1 MSADDSEFRV
11 DPAIA
16 MVAVSSN
23 KLPSAARIVSVC
35 GINTSEKK
43 GFLSSLFG
51 KRTSSSKEFEW
62 EDTNLVFP
70 FKGSHVAVSF
80 MPGPIPWTDLEGPC
94 ATSWWW
100 PEATEIMK
108 THEYHFLV
116 TIIGGSIGP
125 VDRRVLLTKLV
136 SEVIKGADAVGVYW
150 GEGTLVHEP
159 GAFIRQAKS
168 VNAQEIPGP
177 LWIDV
182 RVAKNPD
189 GTFRCFTTGLNP
201 LGFLEVEVPSS
212 TLAPE
217 ELMSFIGDTTCYIVN
232 NRLQIPDGDTMGRT
246 ATEKYKVK
254 YGPSMFD
261 RPKVM
266 HLIMV

>member
-1 MSADDSEFRV
+1 
-11 DPAIA
+11 
-16 MVAVSSN
+16 
-23 KLPSAARIVSVC
+23 
-35 GINTSEKK
+35 
-43 GFLSSLFG
+43 
-51 KRTSSSKEFEW
+51 
-62 EDTNLVFP
+62 
-70 FKGSHVAVSF
+70 

-94 ATSWWW
+94 ATAWWW
-100 PEATEIMK
+100 PEATELMK

-116 TIIGGSIGP
+116 TIIGGDIEP

-136 SEVIKGADAVGVYW
+136 SEVIKGTDAVGVYW

-159 GAFIRQAKS
+159 GEFVRQAKD
-168 VNAQEIPGP
+168 VNAQEIPAP

-182 RVAKNPD
+182 RIEKNPD

-201 LGFLEVEVPSS
+201 LGFLEIEVAKS
-212 TLAPE
+212 TLEPD
-217 ELMSFIGDTTCYIVN
+217 ELMSFIGDTACYIVN
-232 NRLQIPDGDTMGRT
+232 NRLQIPEGDTMGRT

-254 YGPSMFD
+254 HGPSMFD